1 MKKIIKKSRNIF
13 SPIIFSFLVI
23 FVAIFLW
30 TSYWFIGSYYIKNRI
45 NSYENLSYKNISITG
60 YPFYFK
66 ITAKELSLNTLNS
79 ETLSELNLK
88 TLAWRFDQIQAQT
101 DSEIRINLTDKIF
114 LKISPEIIVVNYQK
128 NKDHIN
134 DLKISGEKIS
144 FSDNLNR
151 SSLSIDKILGNIE
164 YSEKIKIAL
173 VAYKGRSSLEIIGNL
188 SKDNK
193 DYLKGKIEFSF
204 SDPEDIK
211 RFFQLFGVIIEENPI
226 TNLLIYRGKIDL
238 IFEDGITLL
247 GPLPIGKAPKIN

>member
-1 MKKIIKKSRNIF
+1 MKKTIKKSRNIF
-13 SPIIFSFLVI
+13 HPIIFPFLVI
-23 FVAIFLW
+23 FIGIFLW

-45 NSYENLSYKNISITG
+45 NSYEDLSYKNISIRG
-60 YPFYFK
+60 YPFYFN
-66 ITAKELSLNTLNS
+66 ITAKELSLNILNS
-79 ETLSELNLK
+79 EIFSELNLK
-88 TLAWRFDQIQAQT
+88 TLSWRFDQIQVKT
-101 DSEIRINLTDKIF
+101 DSEIQINLTDKIF
-114 LKISPEIIVVNYQK
+114 LKISPEIILVNYQK
-128 NKDHIN
+128 TRDHIN

-144 FSDNLNR
+144 FSDNLRRN
-151 SSLSIDKILGNIE
+151 SFSIDKILGNIE
-164 YSEKIKIAL
+164 YSEKIKIAF

-211 RFFQLFGVIIEENPI
+211 RFFQLFGVMIEENPI

-238 IFEDGITLL
+238 IFEDGIILL